1 MQMVATPR
9 HTRTSVRTLDLAD
22 PLAPMRERFFLPRGV
37 IYLDGNSLGALPK
50 ATRGRLNE
58 VIQQEW
64 GERLI
69 RSWNESGWIEAP
81 QRIGDKIAQLI
92 GARLGEV
99 IVADSTSINLFKIL
113 AAALALRPDRR
124 VILSTPDN
132 FPTDLYMAQGLIK
145 QLGAGHE
152 LRLVSSDELEVSLND
167 EVAALM
173 VTHVNYQSGL
183 ILDMPGLTRKAHK
196 QGALA
201 LWDLAHSAGAL
212 PVDLDTADVDFAVGC
227 GYKYLN
233 GGPGAPAFLYV
244 ARRHQASFSQPL
256 SGWMGHARPF
266 AFVPNYAPA
275 EGVARYLCGTPA
287 MLSLAALECGV
298 DLLLEADM
306 SRIREKSL
314 ALTSLFIEL
323 VQSRLRR
330 FGLELATPRDSAIRG
345 SQVSF
350 RHPEGYAIMQALIH
364 DGVIGDFRAPDTMRF
379 GFTPLYLRYVDVW
392 DAVTRLRR
400 ILVEETWD
408 QPAFKRRQKVT

>member
-9 HTRTSVRTLDLAD
+9 HTRASARQRDLTD
-22 PLAPMRERFFLPRGV
+22 SLAPMRNQFFLPRGV

-50 ATRGRLNE
+50 ATRGRLDE

-64 GERLI
+64 GDGLI

-81 QRIGDKIAQLI
+81 QRVGDKIARLI
-92 GARLGEV
+92 GARPGEV
-99 IVADSTSINLFKIL
+99 IVADSTSINLFKTL

-132 FPTDLYMAQGLIK
+132 FPTDLYMAQGLIR
-145 QLGAGHE
+145 QLGVGHE
-152 LRLVSSDELEVSLND
+152 LRLVASDELEESLTED
-167 EVAALM
+167 VAALM

-183 ILDMPGLTRKAHK
+183 ILDMPGLTRKAHE

-212 PVDLDTADVDFAVGC
+212 PVDLTTAGVDLAVGC

-256 SGWMGHARPF
+256 SGWMGHAQPF
-266 AFVPNYAPA
+266 AFVPDYAPA
-275 EGVARYLCGTPA
+275 EGIARYLCGTPA

-298 DLLLEADM
+298 DLLLETDM

-314 ALTSLFIEL
+314 ALTELFIEL
-323 VQSRLRR
+323 VESRLRR
-330 FGLELATPRDSAIRG
+330 FGLELVTPRDTTIRG

-350 RHPEGYAIMQALIH
+350 RHPEGYAMMQALIH
-364 DGVIGDFRAPDTMRF
+364 DGVIGDFRAPDIMRF

-400 ILVEETWD
+400 ILVEKTWD